1 MLAVKLDVSRDTLYV
16 VNVDHGVLWEDNKE
30 MRDLSADTLSLMIVL
45 DENRMKQT
53 NEGDTDDDSG
63 DNDDNDDDDY
73 YDDLDNN
80 DEEYEELST
89 ADSKCKHKGILFFGF
104 REINIC
110 KFRLYLIKTE
120 SY

>member
-1 MLAVKLDVSRDTLYV
+1 MKLDVSRDTLYV
-16 VNVDHGVLWEDNKE
+16 VSEDHGVLWEDNKE
-30 MRDLSADTLSLMIVL
+30 IRDLFADTLRLMIVL

-53 NEGDTDDDSG
+53 NDGRSTDDDSE
-63 DNDDNDDDDY
+63 DNDDTDHDCYEDV
-73 YDDLDNN
+73 DNN

-89 ADSKCKHKGILFFGF
+89 VDSKCKHKGILFFGF
-104 REINIC
+104 CEINIC